1 MKYGIQFKQ
10 QQSTTV
16 NNSPY
21 NTYNTYDNIKSDCS
35 NTNPTFA
42 KWFGGSSAASYGG
55 SSPFSFGAPKPF
67 VGTASGFG
75 QASSFNGLGQKPKLE
90 MNDQKEK
97 EPQTIVKKDMTF
109 EDRYRL
115 SPVTKFLGF
124 IEISGSIYP
133 MYNFHQCFDSSK
145 LPTPYSSPAPSKIAE
160 LKSLLSIN
168 NISQTLK
175 EKFFMKEFTERENK
189 DGVMEKVCIVE
200 VINDDLDKLC
210 ALLEKRQIEREN
222 DGNYDESKPL
232 WTNNVDEDDKANLL
246 HQRSMAFLEF
256 LLMSLQCLDN
266 FKRYEVVDG
275 SFVHL

>member
-133 MYNFHQCFDSSK
+133 MYNFHQCFDSNK
-145 LPTPYSSPAPSKIAE
+145 LNNPSNGPPPVTAE
-160 LKSLLSIN
+160 LRSLLSIN

-175 EKFFMKEFTERENK
+175 EKFFMNQFIKKENK
-189 DGVMEKVCIVE
+189 FGVMEEVCIVE

-210 ALLEKRQIEREN
+210 ALLEKRQREREN

-232 WTNNVDEDDKANLL
+232 WTNNADEDNEAGLL
-246 HQRSMAFLEF
+246 HPKSKAFLEF
-256 LLMSLQCLDN
+256 LLMSLESLDN
-266 FKRYEVVDG
+266 FKRYKVING
-275 SFVHL
+275 SFMHL